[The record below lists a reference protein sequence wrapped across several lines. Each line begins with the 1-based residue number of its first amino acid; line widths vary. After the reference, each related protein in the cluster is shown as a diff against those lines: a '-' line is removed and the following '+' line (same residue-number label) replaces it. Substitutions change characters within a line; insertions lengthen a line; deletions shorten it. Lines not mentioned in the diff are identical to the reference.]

1 MKPSLSILFT
11 ALACAA
17 AAFPVHAQDD
27 GPERAF
33 YRVEAIVFTH
43 AGGQPDAWPAPG
55 PADHADALDPAWQAF
70 AREQERQR
78 AESEETDSETRT
90 ELEAALSVV
99 ETIASLESGEETLT
113 EALLYPEPWL
123 SLESLSEPMAQARTR
138 LEQSGAFRVR
148 AWLAWHQPL
157 EESTAAKAVRIHDD
171 FPVAVEWLTVTP
183 SGRLLRRGEP
193 IRVVEDLAPVFHY
206 RLDGTIRL
214 RQRQFMHAD
223 VTLDWRVPQQI
234 GPSSWPPWPTR
245 PTEPELDVHR
255 LDQSRTIRPGR
266 FEYFDSE
273 WLGLILRVT
282 PYEPEP
288 VEEPPGEGDSPAGTP

>member
-1 MKPSLSILFT
+1 MKPTLSILLI

-17 AAFPVHAQDD
+17 AAVPAHAQDE

-43 AGGQPDAWPAPG
+43 AGGQADAWPAPG
-55 PADHADALDPAWQAF
+55 PADHAGALDPAWKAF
-70 AREQERQR
+70 AREQELKRLER
-78 AESEETDSETRT
+78 EEPSSET
-90 ELEAALSVV
+90 ELEAALSMV
-99 ETIASLESGEETLT
+99 ETIASLESGEESLT

-123 SLESLSEPMAQARTR
+123 SLESLSDPMAQARTR

-148 AWLAWHQPL
+148 AWLGWHQPL
-157 EESTAAKAVRIHDD
+157 DESTAAKAVRIHDD
-171 FPVAVEWLTVTP
+171 VPVAADWVTVTP
-183 SGRLLRRGEP
+183 SGRMLRRGEP
-193 IRVVEDLAPVFHY
+193 VRAAEDLAPAFHY
-206 RLDGTIRL
+206 RLDGIIRL

-245 PTEPELDVHR
+245 PREPELDVHR

-273 WLGLILRVT
+273 WLGVILRVT
-282 PYEPEP
+282 PYQPAPTQERLDEA
-288 VEEPPGEGDSPAGTP
+288 GAPAGTP